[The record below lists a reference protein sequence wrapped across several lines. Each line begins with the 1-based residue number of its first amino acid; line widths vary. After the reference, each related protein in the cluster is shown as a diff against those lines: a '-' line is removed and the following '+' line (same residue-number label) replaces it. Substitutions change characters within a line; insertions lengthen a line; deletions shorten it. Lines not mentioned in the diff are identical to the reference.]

1 MLFED
6 VRSPVVILTDER
18 GQIVDDCIAAPLGG
32 TDGYLRLLKRYAG
45 VFYMT
50 PAWAENWRGLINKM
64 EFTKGTENGNLETLK
79 MLFDY
84 AGYNR
89 VLRIDTGIGD
99 REHFHEKVREFSEE
113 FNFREVDLE
122 PGFVSTKVIE
132 DAYDKCLH
140 LMEKGHRVTEEQSSG
155 PESVLISHQ

>member
-1 MLFED
+1 
-6 VRSPVVILTDER
+6 
-18 GQIVDDCIAAPLGG
+18 
-32 TDGYLRLLKRYAG
+32 
-45 VFYMT
+45 
-50 PAWAENWRGLINKM
+50 M

-113 FNFREVDLE
+113 FNFREVDWN
-122 PGFVSTKVIE
+122 GIRFYKVIE